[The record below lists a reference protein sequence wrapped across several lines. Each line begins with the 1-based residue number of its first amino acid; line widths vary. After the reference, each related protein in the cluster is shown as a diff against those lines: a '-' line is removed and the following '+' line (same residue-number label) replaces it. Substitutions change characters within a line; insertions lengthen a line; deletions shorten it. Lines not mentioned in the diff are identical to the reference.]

1 MERYSVLMDW
11 NINIVKLSIPPKLRY
26 RFNAILLKMPK
37 ASFKEIEPT
46 IQNLGE
52 IMKDSKTTAKTIL
65 RKKNKSGG
73 IMLPDFKLSKRY

>member
-46 IQNLGE
+46 GYVGRE
-52 IMKDSKTTAKTIL
+52 
-65 RKKNKSGG
+65 RE
-73 IMLPDFKLSKRY
+73 